1 MAERRAIDVDGKR
14 VELDATSTLAAAL
27 ASSGAHALRRSAHG
41 EARGPVCGM
50 GSCYECRC
58 TIDGAEQERACLRSV
73 ASVSRVETGASSA
86 DTAATRTASTERA
99 AMNSASTERVNMR
112 SGSHEHVASA
122 RSADAPPPRAH
133 RRIACD
139 VLVVG
144 AGPAGLAAAEHAA
157 RRGKRVVLVDENP
170 GLGGQIWRA
179 DRGPESTRA
188 REAARAAGA
197 EVLQETSVVMP
208 LDARRLR
215 LAARE
220 AVIDA
225 RYDAL
230 VLATGATELL
240 LPFPGWT
247 LPNVLGLGGLQALA
261 KGGLDLRGKRVV
273 LAGSGPLLLAVA
285 DVAARKGATVLR
297 IAEQAPRGALAS
309 FALGLATKP
318 AKLAQALGFAK
329 HARAMRASAWPVE
342 ARGAERLE
350 ALVVR
355 TPRGLET
362 LPCDYAGVGFGLVPN
377 GRLAALLGCALD
389 GRRVVVDA
397 EQRTSVARVFAAG
410 ECTGVGGKDKAR
422 VEGEI
427 AGAAAAGDLEPARR
441 LARARD
447 AENAFA
453 ARLERAFAPRAELRA
468 LAAPGTIVCRCEDV
482 ALEELQRA
490 GALADGASS
499 EFAWRTSKLQT
510 RAGMGA
516 CQGRVCGPALEFLG
530 GRAARDVRAPLVPVT
545 LDVLAAPT
553 EDA

>member
-1 MAERRAIDVDGKR
+1 MAERKSVDVDGRR
-14 VELDATSTLAAAL
+14 VELDAASTLASAL
-27 ASSGAHALRRSAHG
+27 VSSGTHAIRRSAHG

-73 ASVSRVETGASSA
+73 ESVSRVESAASSA
-86 DTAATRTASTERA
+86 ERA
-99 AMNSASTERVNMR
+99 GVRSASSERVETR
-112 SGSHEHVASA
+112 GASA
-122 RSADAPPPRAH
+122 RSSAAPPERAH

-179 DRGPESTRA
+179 DRGPESSRA
-188 REAARAAGA
+188 REAVRANGV
-197 EVLQETSVVMP
+197 EVLVGANVVLA
-208 LDARRLR
+208 LDAHRLR
-215 LAARE
+215 LATRD

-225 RYDAL
+225 RFTTL

-247 LPNVLGLGGLQALA
+247 LPNVFGLGGLQALA

-285 DVAARKGATVLR
+285 DVVARKGANVLR
-297 IAEQAPRGALAS
+297 IAEQASRGALAS
-309 FALGLATKP
+309 FAVGLATRP
-318 AKLAQALGFAK
+318 SKLGQALGFTGRLA
-329 HARAMRASAWPVE
+329 ALRTSSWPVE
-342 ARGAERLE
+342 ARGRERLE
-350 ALVVR
+350 ELVVR
-355 TPRGLET
+355 TPNGDET
-362 LPCDYAGVGFGLVPN
+362 LACDFAGVGFGLVPN

-389 GRRVVVDA
+389 GRRVRVDG
-397 EQRTSVARVFAAG
+397 EQRTSVAHVFAAG

-441 LARARD
+441 LAGARAS
-447 AENAFA
+447 EHAFV
-453 ARLERAFAPRAELRA
+453 ARLERTFAPRAELRA
-468 LAAPGTIVCRCEDV
+468 LAREDTLVCRCEDV
-482 ALEELQRA
+482 TRGELERA
-490 GALADGASS
+490 GAFSAGATD

-510 RAGMGA
+510 RTGMGA

-530 GRAARDVRAPLVPVT
+530 GRAARDVRAPLVPVA